1 MTFEEAYFS
10 LNPEQKA
17 AVDSIEGPMMVLA
30 GPGTGKTQIL
40 SLRIAK
46 ILKDTQMSPQN
57 ILCLTFTES
66 GVAAMRKRLFEFI
79 GTPAYYVR
87 IHTFHSFCNEVIKSN
102 PEKFLFARE
111 LEALSDVEAVQIF
124 EAILDEAVIGGPLKP
139 FSDPYFFQRD
149 ISQLIKSFKRED
161 LSPQQISEV
170 LDETEACLKRFG
182 EELET
187 FIATRVTNFTEAD
200 FLNLQLKLKET
211 FLAGVFN
218 RFDLAEKTQRTEAK
232 KELKSEY
239 EDAQKNLPK
248 QRALVELYSAYQN
261 ELKKRG
267 RYDYEDMIL
276 MVVRKIKEDAELLAN
291 LQEQFQYILVDE
303 YQDTNGAQNEVVD
316 LLASF
321 YEVPNVFVVG
331 DDKQSIYRF
340 QGASLENMLAFY
352 QRYKQ
357 HIELIPLQS
366 NYRSQQNVLD
376 AASRLIHHNEQGLET
391 LIPELEQS
399 LKSEAPHPVVP
410 LARQELASP
419 AEERSFILE
428 KIQALI
434 QAGTEPREIA
444 VLYRNNSDVQEL
456 EELFLRAKVPFHLY
470 SGKDILK
477 DKTLQSLLRLF
488 AWLADTTQ
496 DQELFLLLNAD
507 FLNLPALELI
517 KLTRKASEQRQK
529 LWDALESAPEA
540 FQKIRSNLAEWQK
553 VATNKTLTEFFEL
566 VINESGYLHFIM
578 QKENRIEHLNRLNTF
593 FDQIKAW
600 NRANPKL
607 NLTGLI
613 ELLSLHQKN
622 RIAILEAELSTQ
634 KNAVALMTAH
644 RSKGLE
650 FEHVFLMNCVDKH
663 WGNNQDRSKIKAP
676 SGLLKSLELLPKE
689 KNEEERRLFYVAMTR
704 AKKTLTFTLATNNE
718 NGKAQ
723 TPSLFL
729 EELGTEGILRHESF
743 EETPN
748 EEDLTQRLLLNF
760 QPIVREV
767 STEEKEFVRGLL
779 QNYTLSVT
787 HLSNY
792 LRCPRLFYYNSIL
805 RAPRAKNKDAAFG
818 TAVHEALKDM
828 LVSFKRSNQTS
839 KQELLDRFE
848 THLKREI
855 LKEKDF
861 ENARTFGLQTLSE
874 YYDHYEG
881 RFPKNTLLEYD
892 FSPHHVHVEGVPI
905 TGKLDKIEVLNEAD
919 KTVHVVDYKT
929 GNPDGKSTELR
940 SGGDYHRQIVFYQL
954 LCDHS
959 KDFNYTMKSGEID
972 FIQKSRKD
980 NEFVRALIEVSDED
994 KAALLATIKD
1004 TYEDIMNLKFLE
1016 PDEFQLCG
1024 ECEYCQLFNTK

>member
-1 MTFEEAYFS
+1 MTFDEAYSS

-40 SLRIAK
+40 TLRIAR
-46 ILKDTQMSPQN
+46 ILKETQMSPQN

-87 IHTFHSFCNEVIKSN
+87 IHTFHSFCNEVIKTN

-124 EAILDEAVIGGPLKP
+124 QAILDGATIGGPLKP
-139 FSDPYFFQRD
+139 FADPYFFQRD
-149 ISQLIKSFKRED
+149 ISGLIKSFKRED
-161 LSPQQISEV
+161 LSPQQISAV
-170 LDETEACLKRFG
+170 LDETEATLKKHG
-182 EELET
+182 STLET
-187 FIATRVTNFTEAD
+187 FIATRSTSLSEAD
-200 FLNLQLKLKET
+200 FVQMQLELNGT
-211 FLAGVFN
+211 FLASAFLN
-218 RFDLAEKTQRTEAK
+218 FDLTEKTQRTEAK
-232 KELKSEY
+232 KQLKAEF

-248 QRALVELYSAYQN
+248 QRCLVELYTAYQE

-276 MVVRKIKEDAELLAN
+276 MVVRKIKEDADVLAT

-352 QRYKQ
+352 RRYKQ

-366 NYRSQQNVLD
+366 NYRSQQNILD
-376 AASRLIHHNEQGLET
+376 AATRLIRHNEQGLET

-399 LKSEAPHPVVP
+399 LKSEALHPVVP

-428 KIQALI
+428 SVQALI
-434 QAGTEPREIA
+434 KTGTEPREIA

-456 EELFLRAKVPFHLY
+456 EELFLRAKVPFHVY

-477 DKTLQSLLRLF
+477 DKTLQSLIRLF
-488 AWLADTTQ
+488 SWLAEPTEDH
-496 DQELFLLLNAD
+496 ELFLLLNAD
-507 FLNLPALELI
+507 FLNLPALDLI
-517 KLTRKASEQRQK
+517 QLTRKASEQRQK
-529 LWDALESAPEA
+529 LWDALATAPEP
-540 FQKIRSNLAEWQK
+540 FQKLRENLAEWQK
-553 VATNKTLTEFFEL
+553 VATNKTLVEFFEL
-566 VINESGYLHFIM
+566 VINESGYLTFIM

-593 FDQIKAW
+593 FDQIKSW
-600 NRANPKL
+600 NRSNPKL
-607 NLTGLI
+607 NLTGLV
-613 ELLSLHQKN
+613 ELLKLHQEN

-663 WGNNQDRSKIKAP
+663 WGNNPDRSKIKAP
-676 SGLLKSLELLPKE
+676 KGLLKSIELLPKE
-689 KNEEERRLFYVAMTR
+689 KNEDERRLFYVAMTR
-704 AKKTLTFTLATNNE
+704 AKKTLTFTFANNNE

-729 EELGTEGILRHESF
+729 EEVGLEGVERHESF
-743 EETPN
+743 EEGPN
-748 EEDLTQRLLLNF
+748 EEQLTERLLLNF

-767 STEEKEFVRGLL
+767 STEEKDFVRSLL

-787 HLSNY
+787 HLSAY
-792 LRCPRLFYYNSIL
+792 LRCPRLFYYNVIL
-805 RAPRAKNKDAAFG
+805 RAPRAKTKEAAFG
-818 TAVHEALKDM
+818 TAVHEALKDL
-828 LVSFKRSNQTS
+828 LVTYKRSNQTS
-839 KQELLDRFE
+839 KQELIASFE

-861 ENARTFGLQTLSE
+861 ENAHVFGLQTLSD

-892 FSPHHVHVEGVPI
+892 FAPHHVHVEGIPI
-905 TGKLDKIEVLNEAD
+905 TGKLDKIEVLSEAD

-929 GNPDGKSTELR
+929 GNPDGKSAELR
-940 SGGDYHRQIVFYQL
+940 PGGDYHRQIVFYQL

-959 KDFNYTMKSGEID
+959 KNFTYTMKSGEID
-972 FIQKSRKD
+972 FVQKSKKED
-980 NEFVRALIEVSDED
+980 GFVKELIHVSEED
-994 KAALLATIKD
+994 KGALLETIKD

-1016 PDEFQLCG
+1016 DDEFKLCG
-1024 ECEYCQLFNTK
+1024 ECEYCVLFN

>member
-1 MTFEEAYFS
+1 MTFDEAYSS

-40 SLRIAK
+40 TLRIAR
-46 ILKDTQMSPQN
+46 ILKETQMSPQN

-87 IHTFHSFCNEVIKSN
+87 IHTFHSFCNEIIKTN

-124 EAILDEAVIGGPLKP
+124 QAILDGTTIGGPLKP
-139 FSDPYFFQRD
+139 FADPYFYQRD
-149 ISQLIKSFKRED
+149 ISGLIKSFKRED
-161 LSPQQISEV
+161 LSQEQITAV
-170 LDETEACLKRFG
+170 LDETEATLKKHG
-182 EELET
+182 AALEA
-187 FIATRVTNFTEAD
+187 FIATRSTSLTEAD
-200 FLNLQLKLKET
+200 FMQLQLELNGT
-211 FLAGVFN
+211 FLASAFLN
-218 RFDLAEKTQRTEAK
+218 FDLTEKTQRTEAK
-232 KELKSEY
+232 KQLKAEF

-248 QRALVELYSAYQN
+248 QRSLVELYAAYQA

-276 MVVRKIKEDAELLAN
+276 MVVRKIKEDADLLAT

-352 QRYKQ
+352 RSYKE

-366 NYRSQQNVLD
+366 NYRSQQNILD
-376 AASRLIHHNEQGLET
+376 AATRLIHHNEQGLET

-399 LKSEAPHPVVP
+399 LKSEALHPVVP

-428 KIQALI
+428 SVEALI
-434 QAGTEPREIA
+434 KAGTEPREIA
-444 VLYRNNSDVQEL
+444 VLYRNNSDVEEL
-456 EELFLRAKVPFHLY
+456 EELFLRAKMPFHVY

-477 DKTLQSLLRLF
+477 DKTLQSLIRLF
-488 AWLADTTQ
+488 TWLANPTEDH
-496 DQELFLLLNAD
+496 ELFLLLNAD

-517 KLTRKASEQRQK
+517 QLTRKASEQRQK
-529 LWDALESAPEA
+529 LWDALTTAPEP
-540 FQKIRSNLAEWQK
+540 FQKLHENLAEWQK
-553 VATNKTLTEFFEL
+553 AATNKTLVEFFEL
-566 VINESGYLHFIM
+566 VINESGYLTFIM
-578 QKENRIEHLNRLNTF
+578 SKENRIEHLNRLNTF

-600 NRANPKL
+600 NRSNSKL

-613 ELLSLHQKN
+613 ELLQLHQEN

-663 WGNNQDRSKIKAP
+663 WGNNPDRSKIKAP
-676 SGLLKSLELLPKE
+676 KGLLKSIELLPKE
-689 KNEEERRLFYVAMTR
+689 KNEDERRLFYVAMTR
-704 AKKTLTFTLATNNE
+704 AKKTLTFTFANNNE

-729 EELGTEGILRHESF
+729 EEVGLEGVERHENF
-743 EETPN
+743 EEGPS
-748 EEDLTQRLLLNF
+748 EEQLTQRLLLNF

-767 STEEKEFVRGLL
+767 SNEERDFVKSLL

-787 HLSNY
+787 HLTTY
-792 LRCPRLFYYNSIL
+792 LRCPRLFYYNVIL
-805 RAPRAKNKDAAFG
+805 RAPRAKTKEAAFG
-818 TAVHEALKDM
+818 TAVHEALKDL
-828 LVSFKRSNQTS
+828 LVTYKRSNQTS
-839 KQELLDRFE
+839 KAELLDSFE
-848 THLKREI
+848 RHLKREI

-861 ENARTFGLQTLSE
+861 ENARTFGLQTLSG
-874 YYDHYEG
+874 YYDHNEG
-881 RFPKNTLLEYD
+881 RFPKNTFLEYD
-892 FSPHHVHVEGVPI
+892 FAPHHVHVEGVPI
-905 TGKLDKIEVLNEAD
+905 TGKLDKIEVLSEAD

-929 GNPDGKSTELR
+929 GNPDGKAQELR
-940 SGGDYHRQIVFYQL
+940 PGGDYHRQIVFYQL

-959 KDFNYTMKSGEID
+959 KDFAYTMKSGEID
-972 FIQKSRKD
+972 FIQKSKKED
-980 NEFVRALIEVSDED
+980 GFVKELIHVSEDD
-994 KAALLATIKD
+994 KAALLETIKD

-1016 PDEFQLCG
+1016 PDEFALCG
-1024 ECEYCQLFNTK
+1024 DCEYCQLFDKN